1 MKNSR
6 DVAYELLGRVRSSDA
21 YANLLLPDLIG
32 KYQLNRA
39 DAAMCVELAFGT
51 LRNQGFY
58 DWLAS
63 KVTARDVLAIDPDAL
78 DVIRLGAHQLLGMRT
93 PPHAALNETVNLA
106 KKVLRQGAVG
116 FVNAALRRISEKP
129 RDEWVRLLERDVP
142 DPARKNSILFS
153 HPEWIVNS
161 LKLALEADGRNEVE
175 KLLRANND
183 APAVNL
189 VALPNHEFVA
199 DDDLVRE
206 GVSPLGYRLEGG
218 DPAHLPGFRSGAMRV
233 QDQGSQL
240 AALALVH
247 VAKVQSGERWLD
259 LCAGPGGKAALLGA
273 EAEIN
278 GATLVANEI
287 SNHRARLVSQALAD
301 SGVKARVVNE
311 DGRTLDLGQFDRIMI
326 DAPCTGL
333 GALRRRPES
342 RWRKSPDDL
351 KQLNALQS
359 ELIESG
365 WRQLKVG
372 GFLAYVTCSPHPAE
386 TTAILSKLLSKHK
399 DAELVDAGTVIEA
412 ISDEFMPNRSR
423 KTVQLWPHT
432 DDTDAMFISLIR
444 KVG

>member
-1 MKNSR
+1 MKTSR
-6 DVAYELLGRVRSSDA
+6 EVAFELLGRVRSSDA

-32 KYQLNRA
+32 KYKLNRA

-58 DWLAS
+58 DYVAA
-63 KVTARDVLAIDPDAL
+63 KVTARAVEAIDADAL
-78 DVIRLGAHQLLGMRT
+78 DVIRLGAHQILGMRT

-106 KKVLRQGAVG
+106 KRELRQGAVG

-129 RDEWVRLLERDVP
+129 REEWVRLLERDIT
-142 DPARKNSILFS
+142 DPNRRLSVLYS
-153 HPEWIVNS
+153 HPEWIVKA
-161 LKLALEADGRNEVE
+161 LKLALEADGRNEIE

-183 APAVNL
+183 APTVNL
-189 VALPNHEFVA
+189 VALPNQPFEQ
-199 DDDLVRE
+199 DEDLVRE
-206 GVSPLGYRLEGG
+206 GVSPIGYRLEGG
-218 DPAHLPGFRSGAMRV
+218 DPTHLRGFQAGSLRV

-240 AALALVH
+240 AALALSRAIE
-247 VAKVQSGERWLD
+247 AKAGEKWLD

-273 EAEIN
+273 EAELA

-301 SGVKARVVNE
+301 SKVKARVVNE
-311 DGRTLDLGQFDRIMI
+311 DGRTLDIGTFDRIMI

-351 KQLNALQS
+351 KELTTLQAD
-359 ELIESG
+359 LLESG
-365 WRQLKVG
+365 WRQLKPG
-372 GFLAYVTCSPHPAE
+372 GYLAYVTCSPHPAE
-386 TTAILSKLLSKHK
+386 TTAVVSKHLSKHK
-399 DAELVDAGTVIEA
+399 NAELIDAGEILERV
-412 ISDEFMPNRSR
+412 SDEFIPNRSR

-432 DDTDAMFISLIR
+432 NDTDAMFISIIR

>member
-1 MKNSR
+1 LKNSR

-129 RDEWVRLLERDVP
+129 RDEWVRILERDVP
-142 DPARKNSILFS
+142 DQARKNSILFS

-199 DDDLVRE
+199 DDDLVKE

-247 VAKVQSGERWLD
+247 VAKVQPGERWLD

-287 SNHRARLVSQALAD
+287 SNHRARLVSQTLAD

-351 KQLNALQS
+351 KQLNLLQS

-365 WRQLKVG
+365 WRQLKEG
-372 GFLAYVTCSPHPAE
+372 GYLAYVTCSPHPAE

-399 DAELVDAGTVIEA
+399 DAELVDAGAVIEA

>member
-1 MKNSR
+1 
-6 DVAYELLGRVRSSDA
+6 
-21 YANLLLPDLIG
+21 
-32 KYQLNRA
+32 
-39 DAAMCVELAFGT
+39 
-51 LRNQGFY
+51 
-58 DWLAS
+58 
-63 KVTARDVLAIDPDAL
+63 
-78 DVIRLGAHQLLGMRT
+78 
-93 PPHAALNETVNLA
+93 
-106 KKVLRQGAVG
+106 
-116 FVNAALRRISEKP
+116 
-129 RDEWVRLLERDVP
+129 
-142 DPARKNSILFS
+142 
-153 HPEWIVNS
+153 
-161 LKLALEADGRNEVE
+161 
-175 KLLRANND
+175 
-183 APAVNL
+183 
-189 VALPNHEFVA
+189 
-199 DDDLVRE
+199 
-206 GVSPLGYRLEGG
+206 
-218 DPAHLPGFRSGAMRV
+218 
-233 QDQGSQL
+233 
-240 AALALVH
+240 LVH
-247 VAKVQSGERWLD
+247 VAKVQPGERWLD

-351 KQLNALQS
+351 KQLNTLQS

-372 GFLAYVTCSPHPAE
+372 GYLAYVTCSPHPAE

>member
-1 MKNSR
+1 MKTSR
-6 DVAYELLGRVRSSDA
+6 DVAFELLGRVRSSDS

-32 KYQLNRA
+32 RYQLNRA

-58 DWLAS
+58 DWIAS
-63 KVTARDVLAIDPDAL
+63 KVTARAVDAIDPDAL

-106 KKVLRQGAVG
+106 KRSLRQGAVG

-142 DPARKNSILFS
+142 DVTRRLSILYS
-153 HPEWIVNS
+153 HPDWIVKS
-161 LKLALEADGRNEVE
+161 LKLALEADGRGEIE

-183 APAVNL
+183 APSVNM
-189 VALPNHEFVA
+189 VALPNHTHAPDEE
-199 DDDLVRE
+199 LIRE

-218 DPAHLPGFRSGAMRV
+218 DPSYLPSFKSGAMRV

-240 AALALVH
+240 AALALSR
-247 VAKVQSGERWLD
+247 ASKANAGERWLD

-273 EAEIN
+273 EAELA
-278 GATLVANEI
+278 GASLLANEI
-287 SNHRARLVSQALAD
+287 SNHRARLVSQALER
-301 SGVKARVVNE
+301 SQVKARVVNE

-351 KQLNALQS
+351 KDLTLLQA

-365 WRQLKVG
+365 WRQLKPG
-372 GFLAYVTCSPHPAE
+372 GVLAYVTCSPHPAE
-386 TTAILSKLLSKHK
+386 TTAIVSKHLSKHK
-399 DAELVDAGTVIEA
+399 DAELIDAGAVLES
-412 ISDEFMPNRSR
+412 ISEEFMRNQSR

>member
-1 MKNSR
+1 MKTSR
-6 DVAYELLGRVRSSDA
+6 EVAFELLGRVRSSDA

-32 KYQLNRA
+32 KNKLNRA

-58 DWLAS
+58 DWVAA
-63 KVTARDVLAIDPDAL
+63 KVTARDIEAIDADAL

-106 KKVLRQGAVG
+106 KRELRQGAVG

-129 RDEWVRLLERDVP
+129 REEWVRLLERDIK
-142 DPARKNSILFS
+142 DPSKRLSVLYS
-153 HPEWIVNS
+153 QPEWIVKA
-161 LKLALEADGRNEVE
+161 LKLALEADGRNEIE

-183 APAVNL
+183 APSVNL
-189 VALPNHEFVA
+189 VALPNHQFLSDE
-199 DDDLVRE
+199 DLVRE
-206 GVSPLGYRLEGG
+206 GVSPIGYRLEGG
-218 DPAHLPGFRSGAMRV
+218 DPTHLPGFQNGSLRV

-240 AALALVH
+240 AALALSRA
-247 VAKVQSGERWLD
+247 VAAKPGEKWLD

-273 EAEIN
+273 EAELA
-278 GATLVANEI
+278 GAALVANEI
-287 SNHRARLVSQALAD
+287 SNHRARLVSQALSD
-301 SGVKARVVNE
+301 SNVKARVVNE
-311 DGRTLDLGQFDRIMI
+311 DGRTLDIGRFDRIMI

-351 KQLNALQS
+351 KELTNLQS
-359 ELIESG
+359 ELLESG
-365 WRQLKVG
+365 WRQLKPG
-372 GFLAYVTCSPHPAE
+372 GYLAYVTCSPHPAE
-386 TTAILSKLLSKHK
+386 TTAILSKHLSKHK
-399 DAELVDAGTVIEA
+399 DAELVDAGAILETV
-412 ISDEFMPNRSR
+412 SDEFMPNRDR

-432 DDTDAMFISLIR
+432 NDTDAMFISIIR

>member
-1 MKNSR
+1 LKNSR
-6 DVAYELLGRVRSSDA
+6 EVAYELLGRVRSSDA

-63 KVTARDVLAIDPDAL
+63 KVTARDVDAIDPDAL

-93 PPHAALNETVNLA
+93 PAHAALNETVNLA
-106 KKVLRQGAVG
+106 KRALRQGAVG

-129 RDEWVRLLERDVP
+129 REEWVRLLERDVK
-142 DPARKNSILFS
+142 DPVRKNSILYS
-153 HPEWIVNS
+153 QPEWIVNS
-161 LKLALEADGRNEVE
+161 LKLALEADGRDEIE

-183 APAVNL
+183 APSVNL
-189 VALPNHEFVA
+189 VALPNHSFIA
-199 DDDLVRE
+199 DEDLVKE

-218 DPAHLPGFRSGAMRV
+218 DPSYLPGFQNGSLRV

-240 AALALVH
+240 AALALSR
-247 VAKVQSGERWLD
+247 VATVQSGERWLD

-273 EAEIN
+273 EAELS

-301 SGVKARVVNE
+301 SDVKARVVNE
-311 DGRTLDLGQFDRIMI
+311 DGRTLDVGLFDRIMI

-351 KQLNALQS
+351 KQLTTLQT

-365 WRQLKVG
+365 WRQLKPG
-372 GFLAYVTCSPHPAE
+372 GYLAYITCSPHPAE
-386 TTAILSKLLSKHK
+386 TTAILSKFLGKNK
-399 DAELVDAGTVIEA
+399 DSELIDAGSVLEA
-412 ISDEFMPNRSR
+412 VSAEFIPNRER

>member
-199 DDDLVRE
+199 DDDLVKE

-247 VAKVQSGERWLD
+247 VATVQSGERWLD

-273 EAEIN
+273 EAEMN

-351 KQLNALQS
+351 KQLNTLQS

-372 GFLAYVTCSPHPAE
+372 GYLAYVTCSPHPAE